1 MDGYPSG
8 AAPAP
13 AAQSTAPASRSTTP
27 GRLEG
32 KIALITGASTG
43 IGAGVAL
50 AFAKEGAD
58 VAINYPSEKDLDNA
72 GKVAEEVQ
80 NLGKRAFLVMA
91 DVSKEDEV
99 DAMVKAVLDH
109 FGTLDILVNNAG
121 ILVGPAP
128 IHEMEVESWD
138 RLMSVNLR
146 SVFLVTRK
154 VLPHMLEK
162 NNGGK
167 IINTASQLAQ
177 KGAPTFAHYCTAKA
191 GIIGFT
197 RTLSLEIGDKKVN
210 ANCVAPGA
218 TFTPILADV
227 PKEVLEAIKG
237 EIPKKRIAEV
247 DDIVPSYVFLASKDA
262 DHIVGQTISPNGGDA
277 FF

>member
-1 MDGYPSG
+1 MDGYPSAAATPP
-8 AAPAP
+8 AAPSKA
-13 AAQSTAPASRSTTP
+13 P

-43 IGAGVAL
+43 IGAGVAV
-50 AFAKEGAD
+50 AYAKEGAD
-58 VAINYPSEKDLDNA
+58 VAINYPAKGDLEKA
-72 GKVAEEVQ
+72 GEVAQEVQ
-80 NLGKRAFLVMA
+80 NLGRRAFLVMA

-128 IHEMEVESWD
+128 IHEMAVESWD

-146 SVFLVTRK
+146 SVFLVTRR

-191 GIIGFT
+191 GIIAFT

-218 TFTPILADV
+218 TYTPILADV
-227 PKEVLEAIKG
+227 PREVLGAIEQG
-237 EIPKKRIAEV
+237 IPKKRIAEV
-247 DDIVPSYVFLASKDA
+247 DDVVPSYVFLASRDA